1 MNFKK
6 IYFVVA
12 LIFFA
17 SLASAAA
24 PIVAITDPDG
34 DGNYLRQTQRIT
46 FTVTD
51 TDANSN
57 LDSNLFADIYVSA
70 TAGAKTTLVINDL
83 NLMNTTRCGDQNFV
97 TQNTCTID
105 FNFATHA
112 DGNFFLDVNVADWTP
127 AGVVRDSA
135 LDSSAGSFT
144 IDSGVPVINFVSPT
158 AGQTVVSKVMRFDVN
173 DSRSPITLS
182 SITVK
187 LNGVTSSAF
196 TSGACS
202 LVGDKNYLCSYTET
216 GISTNQDYNLTVSAS
231 DFAINASGDSNRT
244 FTYDSSVS
252 AVMITYPT
260 QNFSYINVFKFTA
273 AYSNPDSDIAKYWV
287 WIDSGAI
294 IDNGTNTSYI
304 FEGLTYGSHTI
315 NVIAMDNLDNNSA
328 TATVTFGIS
337 GGGGSNVAC
346 GDFICDRTESAA
358 ICPTDCSPV
367 CGDSACTGTESVNT
381 CPADCGPAKV
391 CGDDLC
397 EAGEN
402 YNLCP
407 QDCEPPKGQKVR
419 EIILSRETKGQPS
432 TGDIRKIL
440 EAAGASEN
448 ALEKAVMAHSKAES
462 FRKFEVIREEDE
474 SGERFTTI
482 VELVVKNNSGREMRN
497 VKVIEEIPKE
507 ALESARN
514 IISSAQFRV
523 IKDDPIAEFT
533 IESIRA
539 GEAKSIKYS
548 IDAALTSDNIN
559 SFLAAPIIADFSEGE
574 KVSCSDLNCDD
585 RNACTNDSCENS
597 TCLNIP
603 KSEGASC
610 GSGLVCK
617 QGACVTLQVQEL
629 TGTSN
634 DFNTWL
640 LAGVVA
646 LIAALGYIFFI
657 KK

>member
-1 MNFKK
+1 M
-6 IYFVVA
+6 YFIA
-12 LIFFA
+12 LILFFA
-17 SLASAAA
+17 SLANAAA
-24 PIVAITDPDG
+24 PTVAITDPDG
-34 DGNYLRQTQRIT
+34 DGNYLRQTQIIT

-57 LDSNLFADIYVSA
+57 ADANLFADIYVSA

-83 NLMNTTRCGDQNFV
+83 NLMNTARCGDQNFV

-144 IDSGVPVINFVSPT
+144 IDSGAPVINFISPT

-182 SITVK
+182 SIAVK

-216 GISTNQDYNLTVSAS
+216 GISSNQDYNLTVSAS
-231 DFAINASGDSNRT
+231 DFATNASGDSNRS

-252 AVMITYPT
+252 AVTITYPS
-260 QNFSYINVFKFTA
+260 QNFVYINVFDSTVT
-273 AYSNPDSDIAKYWV
+273 YSNPDSDIAKYWV
-287 WIDSGAI
+287 WIDNSSV

-304 FEGLTYGSHTI
+304 FAGLTLGTHTI
-315 NVIAMDNLDNNSA
+315 NVIAMDNLDNNSV
-328 TATVTFGIS
+328 TASVIFSIS
-337 GGGGSNVAC
+337 AGGGSGVAC
-346 GDFICDRTESAA
+346 GNLRCDGTESAA
-358 ICPTDCSPV
+358 TCPTDCSPV
-367 CGDSACTGTESVNT
+367 CGDNVCTGTESVNT

-391 CGDDLC
+391 CGNDAC

-419 EIILSRETKGQPS
+419 EIILSRETKGKP
-432 TGDIRKIL
+432 GIEDMRKIL

-448 ALEKAVMAHSKAES
+448 ALDKAVMAHSKAES
-462 FRKFEVIREEDE
+462 SRKFEVIREEDVT
-474 SGERFTTI
+474 GERFTTI
-482 VELVVKNNSGREMRN
+482 VEIAVKNNSGREMRN
-497 VKVIEEIPKE
+497 VKVMEEIPKE
-507 ALESARN
+507 ALESAKN
-514 IISSAQFRV
+514 IASSAQFRV
-523 IKDDPIAEFT
+523 IKDDPIVEFT

-539 GEAKSIKYS
+539 GESKSIKYS
-548 IDAALTSDNIN
+548 IDDALTSDNID
-559 SFLAAPIIADFSEGE
+559 SFRVAPIIADFSEGE
-574 KVSCSDLNCDD
+574 KAGCSALNCNDG
-585 RNACTNDSCENS
+585 NACTNDSCENS
-597 TCLNIP
+597 ACLNIP
-603 KSEGASC
+603 KSDGTSC
-610 GSGLVCK
+610 GAGLACK
-617 QGACVTLQVQEL
+617 DGTCVASQVQEL
-629 TGTSN
+629 AGDGSGGN
-634 DFNTWL
+634 AWL
-640 LAGVVA
+640 LAGA
-646 LIAALGYIFFI
+646 IAIIAALGYIFFI